1 MRKEK
6 VVSSWISMSPEAA
19 AQQEARR
26 EADHV
31 CSYCSQK
38 S

>member
-6 VVSSWISMSPEAA
+6 VVSSWINMPPEAA
-19 AQQEARR
+19 AQQEARMG
-26 EADHV
+26 ADHV
-31 CSYCSQK
+31 CSYCSWK